1 MAVEP
6 YYEALDRVERDHWW
20 FHALRELVRDA
31 LVEAKPPPARLL
43 DVGCSTGHL
52 LASLP
57 AGYDRTGVDVDA
69 DALELAARLRPEIR
83 FRRGEIERLPFEDA
97 SFDAVLATDV
107 VSAVGV
113 EDDLLALRE
122 LRRVLAPGGVLLLQV
137 AAYEWLRSGH
147 DRASGTA
154 RRYTARGLRRL
165 LRGAGLAPERLTYRV
180 SLVFPLA
187 VARRIALRRRD
198 QSDVAPVEPRLN
210 RAMGRAMALER
221 ALLRQVRLPFGLSV
235 FALARAVDA
244 ER

>member
-1 MAVEP
+1 VAAEP

-20 FHALRELVRDA
+20 FEALRA
-31 LVEAKPPPARLL
+31 LVQEVLAEAQPPPARVL

-57 AGYDRTGVDVDA
+57 PGYDRTGVDVDG
-69 DALELAARLRPEIR
+69 DALALAARLRPEIR
-83 FRRGEIERLPFEDA
+83 FRHGEIERLPFDDG

-113 EDDLLALRE
+113 EDDLRALRE
-122 LRRVLAPGGVLLLQV
+122 LRRVLAPGGLLVLQV

-147 DRASGTA
+147 DSASGTA
-154 RRYTARGLRRL
+154 RRYTARRLRQL
-165 LRGAGLAPERLTYRV
+165 LGAAGLAPVRLTYRV

-187 VARRIALRRRD
+187 VARRVALRGRE
-198 QSDVAPVEPRLN
+198 QSDVAPVDPRLN
-210 RAMGRAMALER
+210 RALGRAMALES
-221 ALLRQVRLPFGLSV
+221 ALLRRVGLPFGLSV
-235 FALARAVDA
+235 FALARAIDA